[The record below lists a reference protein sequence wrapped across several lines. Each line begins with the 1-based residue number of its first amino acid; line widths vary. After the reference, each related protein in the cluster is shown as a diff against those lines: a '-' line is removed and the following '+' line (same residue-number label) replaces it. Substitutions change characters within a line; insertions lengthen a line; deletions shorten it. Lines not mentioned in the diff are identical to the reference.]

1 MLLGSV
7 FSIQYLTEAVA
18 TACYTQNRYSLI
30 SKAFGIFNT
39 RRQQTEETYHITFDE
54 STNAIKFTKPSVD
67 NITIAESERYPP
79 DEYLHP
85 YEPSQRYQ
93 VNSNDISSIEPYEEP
108 ELVVLETNHS
118 NHNNDEPI
126 LENLPNTE
134 DVQTSKPLSS
144 PAKDASVP
152 NTNLILTNPFLS
164 ISSMASLAPQY
175 KWSQDKHIELV
186 NIIGNLRAG
195 MLTRAL
201 AKELSA
207 ASAHECLFVD
217 FLSKEE
223 PKKVSEA
230 LKHPGWVDAMQEEL
244 NQFSRK
250 KTQGY
255 NQQEYIDYDETFAPV
270 ARVEAIRIFL
280 AFATYINF
288 TVYQMDVKSA
298 FLNEKLKEKVYVKQ
312 PLGFESSE
320 FPNHVCKLDKALLGL
335 KQAPKAWYETL
346 SAFLTKH
353 KFVRGK
359 IDNTLFIKQ
368 TVRGISINQ
377 EKYVKDMLNKNDING
392 SLVKTTM
399 VSPNNLGPDLNGKV
413 VNKTQYKGFDLKG
426 YSDSDYIRYN
436 MDKKITSG
444 DIELHFVPTQYQLA
458 DIFTKPLNEPTF
470 KRLICELVLK
480 ETNRVWFST
489 PTGGIIGE
497 VGLTSFRNAIGA
509 NYLAHSRQYV
519 EPPSMKIIGEWFSSI
534 GYSGEIKANGLKKN
548 QPKGLPFTTHIL
560 AICNAKEPV
569 AFEAPNTYVYNRKKV
584 PKGKKSGAKTGHR
597 NKSTSLLTK
606 NNTMSKIEATKGGS
620 SSKET
625 TGSPTGHSKKR
636 ESSLAKDQNPS
647 QPSASTPVVARLH
660 KEAQQ
665 TTHGPTSLGV
675 TSEEGANP
683 QLNSGISAS
692 IYTKPIY
699 SASTITHSK
708 STSEHDILAS
718 SKAGADYGLSAP
730 KDSVSQTTSND
741 KGPNKL
747 SLDHILTGASN
758 IAKEIKDEFNTSPD
772 LSSSDDT
779 QKDIKLKDLS
789 KLIQN
794 VGVNFIDL
802 DSPKDDQPIIIEDEE
817 EEDDDTKDDSEKVQ
831 PKQSKE
837 TKDTSAAH
845 PLSLNSLPTK
855 LKELPSKFNEL
866 TGEVK
871 ELKKHVHDL
880 EIEIPRDLE
889 EIPNKL
895 ETFTSTVK
903 SLTTQVA

>member
-1 MLLGSV
+1 
-7 FSIQYLTEAVA
+7 
-18 TACYTQNRYSLI
+18 
-30 SKAFGIFNT
+30 
-39 RRQQTEETYHITFDE
+39 
-54 STNAIKFTKPSVD
+54 
-67 NITIAESERYPP
+67 
-79 DEYLHP
+79 
-85 YEPSQRYQ
+85 
-93 VNSNDISSIEPYEEP
+93 
-108 ELVVLETNHS
+108 
-118 NHNNDEPI
+118 
-126 LENLPNTE
+126 
-134 DVQTSKPLSS
+134 
-144 PAKDASVP
+144 
-152 NTNLILTNPFLS
+152 
-164 ISSMASLAPQY
+164 
-175 KWSQDKHIELV
+175 
-186 NIIGNLRAG
+186 
-195 MLTRAL
+195 MLTRAM

-217 FLSKEE
+217 FLSEKE
-223 PKKVSEA
+223 PKKVFEA
-230 LKHPGWVDAMQEEL
+230 LKHPGWVNVMQEEL
-244 NQFSRK
+244 NQFSK
-250 KTQGY
+250 KK
-255 NQQEYIDYDETFAPV
+255 FAFWFQHLME
-270 ARVEAIRIFL
+270 R
-280 AFATYINF
+280 Y
-288 TVYQMDVKSA
+288 
-298 FLNEKLKEKVYVKQ
+298 LKGT
-312 PLGFESSE
+312 PSLGFWY
-320 FPNHVCKLDKALLGL
+320 L
-335 KQAPKAWYETL
+335 KCL
-346 SAFLTKH
+346 
-353 KFVRGK
+353 
-359 IDNTLFIKQ
+359 
-368 TVRGISINQ
+368 
-377 EKYVKDMLNKNDING
+377 
-392 SLVKTTM
+392 
-399 VSPNNLGPDLNGKV
+399 
-413 VNKTQYKGFDLKG
+413 GFDLKG
-426 YSDSDYIRYN
+426 YLDSDYVRCN
-436 MDKKITSG
+436 MDRKSTSAMSSAEAEYVAVAACCARILWMKSQLTNYDIIYEKVPIFCDNTSAIAISNNLVLHLTTKRIDIKYYFIKDHILKW
-444 DIELHFVPTQYQLA
+444 DIELHFVPTQYQLV

-489 PTGGIIGE
+489 PTRGIIGE

-534 GYSGEIKANGLKKN
+534 GYSEEIKAKAEKENSGKDCSISKI
-548 QPKGLPFTTHIL
+548 HIIL
-560 AICNAKEPV
+560 LEYKMEGYEDDKEPV
-569 AFEAPNTYVYNRKKV
+569 AFEAPNTSVYNRKKV

-597 NKSTSLLTK
+597 NKSTSLLIK
-606 NNTMSKIEATKGGS
+606 NNPMSKIEATKGGS

-647 QPSASTPVVARLH
+647 QPPASTPVVARLH

-665 TTHGPTSLGV
+665 ATHGPTSLGV
-675 TSEEGANP
+675 TSEEGANA

-747 SLDHILTGASN
+747 SLDHILTGKGASN
-758 IAKEIKDEFNTSPD
+758 IAKEIEDEFNTSLD

-779 QKDIKLKDLS
+779 QKDIKLEDLS

-794 VGVNFIDL
+794 VEVNFMDL

-817 EEDDDTKDDSEKVQ
+817 EEDDAAKDDAKKVQ

-837 TKDTSAAH
+837 TKDTSAPH
-845 PLSLNSLPTK
+845 PPSLNSLPTK

-866 TGEVK
+866 TREVK

-903 SLTTQVA
+903 IESVQAKIKTLDALPSLLNKVTEALNKFAKVIESASKKAGDHVVSKESYKDAEKANLNKPIPTTTPATSTIPPIITTTTTQLESPFLLSPPKSSSQPKGELIKKYKGKEAMSSKDVKRVLEVVSIFILLKIRSKNRRGLRNLLKLMQPNKKWKQEKKSGLIFLVLTWKGPITLKVYKEDGTDKVIPNFKASDLHLDE